1 MYDEI
6 VSRLQERGIRFDV
19 GLRSQEIEMIQ
30 QKYDILF
37 PESLRSFYQNALPIS
52 EGFYNWRKDSRENVS
67 YIKSAMEKPFK
78 DMMECCD
85 ELDWCEKWGEEPA
98 SPRKRKLAL
107 QNMVRGAPKLIPIFS
122 HRYMANVQIPENPV
136 FSVSGTDIIC
146 YAKNLESYLEIEFKL
161 KRQENI
167 WINEL
172 PHIPFWSDLL

>member
-67 YIKSAMEKPFK
+67 YIKSAME
-78 DMMECCD
+78 
-85 ELDWCEKWGEEPA
+85 
-98 SPRKRKLAL
+98 
-107 QNMVRGAPKLIPIFS
+107 
-122 HRYMANVQIPENPV
+122 
-136 FSVSGTDIIC
+136 
-146 YAKNLESYLEIEFKL
+146 
-161 KRQENI
+161 
-167 WINEL
+167 
-172 PHIPFWSDLL
+172 

>member
-37 PESLRSFYQNALPIS
+37 PEFLKIVLSKRIAVS

-85 ELDWCEKWGEEPA
+85 ELEWCEKWGEEPA

-107 QNMVRGAPKLIPIFS
+107 QNMVRGAPQA
-122 HRYMANVQIPENPV
+122 Y
-136 FSVSGTDIIC
+136 TDIFTPLYGQC
-146 YAKNLESYLEIEFKL
+146 SNT
-161 KRQENI
+161 
-167 WINEL
+167 
-172 PHIPFWSDLL
+172 